1 MTLDRIAV
9 VLSRPSHPGNVGA
22 SARAMKTMGLSDLR
36 LVTPPALP
44 SEEAT
49 ARSAGGVDV
58 LERASRFES
67 LADAVADCVMA
78 VGFTA
83 RRRELSHESF
93 DVRDI
98 AAEVLEAANK
108 GCVALV
114 FGNETSGLSNEEL
127 GHCQRIAVI
136 PSNPGY
142 ASLNLAAAVQIACYE
157 IAVAAGT
164 HARAERGRDDRDPAT
179 VDDMEA
185 LFRHFEAAMKES
197 AYLDP
202 ERPGRLME
210 RLRRMLAR
218 SGLERSEVRVLRG
231 MLEAFERRMRR

>member
-1 MTLDRIAV
+1 
-9 VLSRPSHPGNVGA
+9 
-22 SARAMKTMGLSDLR
+22 MKTMGLSDLR

-127 GHCQRIAVI
+127 GHCHRLLR
-136 PSNPGY
+136 N
-142 ASLNLAAAVQIACYE
+142 C
-157 IAVAAGT
+157 
-164 HARAERGRDDRDPAT
+164 RGRGDSCARRT
-179 VDDMEA
+179 
-185 LFRHFEAAMKES
+185 
-197 AYLDP
+197 
-202 ERPGRLME
+202 RP
-210 RLRRMLAR
+210 
-218 SGLERSEVRVLRG
+218 
-231 MLEAFERRMRR
+231 